1 MLTGTKPNQTKEQ
14 VIFVLSVKLMIQMN
28 IDYYTFVQIHQA
40 KIQSKI
46 INFETQ
52 QHWFFILRY

>member
-52 QHWFFILRY
+52 QH